1 MFLMPKILI
10 DPAPDA
16 LACPLSCTTALAC
29 PLSCTAALVQPP
41 RLFTKLGEMLVYTPL
56 SEKSVQLLLF
66 YVHDMLLYMKRN
78 ASVIFSLADYQDT
91 A

>member
-1 MFLMPKILI
+1 MSQLLIMFQMPKILI
-10 DPAPDA
+10 DPAPD
-16 LACPLSCTTALAC
+16 ALAC

>member
-1 MFLMPKILI
+1 
-10 DPAPDA
+10 
-16 LACPLSCTTALAC
+16 
-29 PLSCTAALVQPP
+29 
-41 RLFTKLGEMLVYTPL
+41 MLVYTPL